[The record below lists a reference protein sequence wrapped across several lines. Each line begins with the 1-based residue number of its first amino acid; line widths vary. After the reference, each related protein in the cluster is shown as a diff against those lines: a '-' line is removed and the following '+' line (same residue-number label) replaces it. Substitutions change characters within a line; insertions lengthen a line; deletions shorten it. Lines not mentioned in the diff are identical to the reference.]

1 MPEQACDILVL
12 TSYAALEGA
21 AAPFV
26 EEYGARYQ
34 VKMTPYQSLYR
45 SDEAITASVDPSAK
59 VIITRGYPATAC
71 RRLTD
76 KHVVELSISF
86 QDVLSALDRVLRP
99 DTVRAAVIV
108 YDNMLSGERSM
119 VRLGG
124 LELYFLTLTQFTRN
138 RDKELIVDFL
148 RRNRIQAAVGSA
160 LAGEAAGQC
169 GVPFGIIASGERSIA
184 RAFEEAAAL
193 LERDRAAA
201 LRKHAELRSNLNRGW
216 VTRYTFNDILCVS
229 AATEEVKRQARRF
242 AASSRNVLITGE
254 TGTGKELFAQSIH
267 SASPRMDRPFIS
279 INCGELSESLLESE
293 LFGYEKGAYTGAS
306 KAGSAG
312 LLAASDQG
320 TLFLDEISEA
330 SPGMQTKLLRVIEER
345 TVRRVG
351 GGSLDRLDIRI
362 ICATN
367 KDLRQLAEQGKFKR
381 DLYYRLSELELSVP
395 PLSARGADLE
405 YLAAVFARRE
415 FYNEYHRAIDPPAE
429 IFSPLRAH
437 TWPGNLRELRSFIV
451 KLVYDC
457 EGRPITAPLVED
469 FFSRTYRG
477 AGQRRARVLEL
488 PIVPDAKGL
497 ERELYRALLSAGFGG
512 DREALCKAYGISR
525 TTLWRKLNEK

>member
-59 VIITRGYPATAC
+59 VIIPRGYPATAC

-193 LERDRAAA
+193 LVQEGWTVARTERY
-201 LRKHAELRSNLNRGW
+201 
-216 VTRYTFNDILCVS
+216 V
-229 AATEEVKRQARRF
+229 EEVLQTEAPKEKKNRRPL
-242 AASSRNVLITGE
+242 LIRDIRFF
-254 TGTGKELFAQSIH
+254 LNSLDH
-267 SASPRMDRPFIS
+267 SLAVMR
-279 INCGELSESLLESE
+279 
-293 LFGYEKGAYTGAS
+293 
-306 KAGSAG
+306 SAG
-312 LLAASDQG
+312 VDAKCHRAEEGEDLLL
-320 TLFLDEISEA
+320 T
-330 SPGMQTKLLRVIEER
+330 
-345 TVRRVG
+345 
-351 GGSLDRLDIRI
+351 IRI
-362 ICATN
+362 P
-367 KDLRQLAEQGKFKR
+367 R
-381 DLYYRLSELELSVP
+381 
-395 PLSARGADLE
+395 AR
-405 YLAAVFARRE
+405 
-415 FYNEYHRAIDPPAE
+415 PPA
-429 IFSPLRAH
+429 
-437 TWPGNLRELRSFIV
+437 G
-451 KLVYDC
+451 
-457 EGRPITAPLVED
+457 
-469 FFSRTYRG
+469 
-477 AGQRRARVLEL
+477 
-488 PIVPDAKGL
+488 
-497 ERELYRALLSAGFGG
+497 
-512 DREALCKAYGISR
+512 
-525 TTLWRKLNEK
+525 

>member
-312 LLAASDQG
+312 PGCWSCPSPPTPRAWSGSSTGRCCPQASAGTGRPCARPTASAAPPSGASSPRKSRISNLQRNCALFRRDGSNPNHHAFLLSV
-320 TLFLDEISEA
+320 LFQICNT
-330 SPGMQTKLLRVIEER
+330 PRP
-345 TVRRVG
+345 
-351 GGSLDRLDIRI
+351 GSLSI
-362 ICATN
+362 
-367 KDLRQLAEQGKFKR
+367 
-381 DLYYRLSELELSVP
+381 
-395 PLSARGADLE
+395 PLI
-405 YLAAVFARRE
+405 AAK
-415 FYNEYHRAIDPPAE
+415 PA
-429 IFSPLRAH
+429 
-437 TWPGNLRELRSFIV
+437 GNLPVSGGFCRLYALFCSWH
-451 KLVYDC
+451 
-457 EGRPITAPLVED
+457 RPCFLSGLSIHSQTQ
-469 FFSRTYRG
+469 RG
-477 AGQRRARVLEL
+477 
-488 PIVPDAKGL
+488 D
-497 ERELYRALLSAGFGG
+497 
-512 DREALCKAYGISR
+512 YGTDYS
-525 TTLWRKLNEK
+525 